1 MPTTPNYGW
10 DTPADTDYVTNGALA
25 IRTMANDAD
34 ATVYSVQTT
43 LDAEKVDK
51 AGDIMTGAL
60 IVPNETAAG
69 RAVGLKQDAS
79 GNAILQII
87 DNGGTVQQGYIIVNG
102 QSTMTLYITSN
113 GNSLQINNV
122 GETKRTH
129 NGETRPLPF
138 AMEAGRVTVGANS
151 SVTVNLNNGRFTRVP
166 LILITPERNTAMA
179 GVDFHSGNR
188 TVDDFKIYNNDNESW
203 VFNWQGIGYVSCVL
217 ASVTTLTIKS
227 WDVTLTLKKLI

>member
-34 ATVYSVQTT
+34 ATVYSIQTT

-51 AGDIMTGAL
+51 AGDVMTGAL

-79 GNAILQII
+79 NNAILQII
-87 DNGGTVQQGYIIVNG
+87 DSTGAVQQGYIIVNG
-102 QSTMTLYITSN
+102 QSSMVLYLTSN
-113 GNSLQINNV
+113 GNSLNINNV
-122 GETKRTH
+122 GETTRTH

-138 AMEAGRVTVGANS
+138 AMQSGLSSTISAGGDVTITLDS
-151 SVTVNLNNGRFTRVP
+151 GRFTEPP
-166 LILITPERNTAMA
+166 LVLVTPFSNSAAAVTFHVGTRTTSNFKLFNSSAVDRAFFWQAIQMTSTSAA
-179 GVDFHSGNR
+179 G
-188 TVDDFKIYNNDNESW
+188 
-203 VFNWQGIGYVSCVL
+203 
-217 ASVTTLTIKS
+217 
-227 WDVTLTLKKLI
+227 